1 MIEAILEC
9 LSYNIESDSEYVQI
23 ARGKNKLP
31 ETFKE
36 GYQQIK
42 NELCHRKQK

>member
-9 LSYNIESDSEYVQI
+9 LSYNIESNSEYVNI
-23 ARGKNKLP
+23 AKGKNKLP
-31 ETFKE
+31 ETLKE

-42 NELCHRKQK
+42 NELCRKKQK

>member
-9 LSYNIESDSEYVQI
+9 LSYNIESNSEYVKI

-31 ETFKE
+31 ETLRE

-42 NELCHRKQK
+42 NELCKRQK